1 MNTKH
6 LKEVKMS
13 YGQHLLFTLT
23 IAMEGIVMSHVL
35 LIHGIVPIF
44 LEKRFSNWIGKCHAR
59 IKG

>member
-1 MNTKH
+1 
-6 LKEVKMS
+6 MS

-35 LIHGIVPIF
+35 LIHGLIPIF